1 MMGPLGEQIL
11 VSIFSRIPQNDIKLK
26 CSIIRAFALANIK
39 SPSIDFV
46 IEVLLKTAKYLL
58 KQKLNHFYMQGLT
71 IKLS

>member
-46 IEVLLKTAKYLL
+46 IEVLKTAKYLL
-58 KQKLNHFYMQGLT
+58 KQKLNYFYMQRLT